1 MTSLTFK
8 EIRKDL
14 RDDITIWGGLPSICV
29 LNNSMSDYEFEKY
42 IDSIFKN
49 IGDGSHIIL
58 SFADTTPPDADF
70 KRIVKVAELTRKFG
84 IS

>member
-8 EIRKDL
+8 EIRKTL

-29 LNNSMSDYEFEKY
+29 LKDSMSDYEFEKY
-42 IDSIFKN
+42 IDSILED
-49 IGDGSHIIL
+49 IGAGDHIIL

-70 KRIVKVAELTRKFG
+70 KRIVKVAELARKMG
-84 IS
+84 